1 MTSMRARI
9 VRQSSRPYNG
19 RRVSAQPSASTVA
32 EATRP
37 TTPSPSGRLLLRM
50 PPGLHAELA
59 RAAERESVSLNGFIT
74 SRLDESVGWSR
85 AEREAPAE
93 QAVEQPPRPSKG
105 LVWVLVANAVAVVLA
120 AAAAIAILLVA
131 ILT

>member
-19 RRVSAQPSASTVA
+19 RRVSAQPSASTVD

-59 RAAERESVSLNGFIT
+59 RAAEREGVSLNGYIT

-85 AEREAPAE
+85 AEREHLRRPAV
-93 QAVEQPPRPSKG
+93 QRPSKT
-105 LVWVLVANAVAVVLA
+105 LVWALVANAVAVLLA
-120 AAAAIAILLVA
+120 ASAAIVILLVA
-131 ILT
+131 LLT

>member
-1 MTSMRARI
+1 
-9 VRQSSRPYNG
+9 
-19 RRVSAQPSASTVA
+19 
-32 EATRP
+32 
-37 TTPSPSGRLLLRM
+37 M

-93 QAVEQPPRPSKG
+93 QAVEQPRPRPSKG